1 MANSLPDY
9 GQSYPWTSKL
19 ITSMVEN
26 LPLKLRKSNLI
37 MSPIEYEYYYR
48 AFTGA
53 VGGFALD
60 FFDEIFDLFDEGE
73 APDKRLDEMIF
84 LKRFLQLDPLKFTQA
99 EADFYELK
107 KQADSA
113 VNQVEKFKDEQKIKL
128 FNELINDP
136 ETVELMGINPE
147 LQRIAALA
155 SKVNA
160 QRNLIVSDKKMDGET
175 KRFKIDQ
182 LEKQMLIYFEETMKV
197 IKKLDLIVKQPLI
210 KVPTVFK

>member
-1 MANSLPDY
+1 MQGRTRRGGGP
-9 GQSYPWTSKL
+9 KL
-19 ITSMVEN
+19 TKYQKQRIMGRPKIKTN
-26 LPLKLRKSNLI
+26 KSNLLR
-37 MSPIEYEYYYR
+37 PP
-48 AFTGA
+48 GP
-53 VGGFALD
+53 G
-60 FFDEIFDLFDEGE
+60 
-73 APDKRLDEMIF
+73 DKK
-84 LKRFLQLDPLKFTQA
+84 KRFRTPQK
-99 EADFYELK
+99 ADVPPIDK
-107 KQADSA
+107 GGSP
-113 VNQVEKFKDEQKIKL
+113 NQKFKDEQKIKL

-210 KVPTVFK
+210 KVPTIFK

>member
-1 MANSLPDY
+1 M
-9 GQSYPWTSKL
+9 
-19 ITSMVEN
+19 
-26 LPLKLRKSNLI
+26 
-37 MSPIEYEYYYR
+37 
-48 AFTGA
+48 
-53 VGGFALD
+53 
-60 FFDEIFDLFDEGE
+60 
-73 APDKRLDEMIF
+73 
-84 LKRFLQLDPLKFTQA
+84 
-99 EADFYELK
+99 
-107 KQADSA
+107 
-113 VNQVEKFKDEQKIKL
+113 EKFKDEQKIKL

-210 KVPTVFK
+210 KVPTIFK